1 MATSEWDAL
10 FAQSDYENGLRP
22 GMTKALAIAESSL
35 NPNAVSGAGA
45 QGIMQFMPE
54 TAKGLGIDPLD
65 PAQAIPAGGRYLGD
79 LMRQFGGNERLALA
93 GYNAGPGNA
102 RTAVEQNW
110 SETAQHYKNVMSN
123 MTSIPTGFD
132 PNGGMAQ
139 PGSYGVGFNFSN
151 EKEPLD
157 YKGIMNAL
165 IVPQQNAGAKVEDA
179 IQRQLVMQ
187 ADHRGLGRLQAEHYK
202 DSDEQLMKAAITRA
216 QEETKIANEGAKLT
230 AAGKIAKM
238 ISESKSSSNSAAYA
252 MLAKNL
258 GINVDPMASRYVNP
272 NALAEMQYKTNAQI
286 AAEQRAFA
294 QKKELMAMEQAHR
307 MQLAAMGGGR
317 GGGGGRGS
325 KGKQYNIG
333 AYEYTDYGDD
343 KDGKQAQIQYV
354 DEESTLTPDQRAKN
368 VARAV
373 KLGSDWDDKIAEAA
387 EEAYATGSMAPVDK
401 AFNEYGGLLSTIV
414 DGRTRAEMMAKAKN
428 DYDYLSNDISSKYK
442 LR

>member
-110 SETAQHYKNVMSN
+110 AETAQHYKNVMSN

-139 PGSYGVGFNFSN
+139 PGSYGVGFNASN

-230 AAGKIAKM
+230 AAGKVAKM

-258 GINVDPMASRYVNP
+258 GINVDPMASRFVNP

-307 MQLAAMGGGR
+307 MQLAAMGGGS
-317 GGGGGRGS
+317 GGGGTQRDRV
-325 KGKQYNIG
+325 
-333 AYEYTDYGDD
+333 TDAGLS
-343 KDGKQAQIQYV
+343 A
-354 DEESTLTPDQRAKN
+354 TQRAQNNAK
-368 VARAV
+368 AL
-373 KLGSDWDDKIAEAA
+373 KLYEDFVQEWTDATEV
-387 EEAYATGSMAPVDK
+387 AYATRDTSQMRAVAKKYDMALD
-401 AFNEYGGLLSTIV
+401 TIV
-414 DGRTRAEMMAKAKN
+414 PGETQTKIAQDIANDMAYSQK
-428 DYDYLSNDISSKYK
+428 DLHSKYK
-442 LR
+442 LTFDT